1 MSRLTRFEQGEGEPV
16 VLFHGAASHSGQ
28 WRALT
33 ERLSERFKVV
43 AFDQYGYRRSPQ
55 WSEARPMLM
64 ADQVAPIFEYLSQQ
78 SGPLHLVGHSHGAS
92 LAAVCASQLSGRVK
106 SLSLYEPNTFLTL
119 DLNDPEQARQYQ
131 GVAQAFGDLDERMLS
146 EVSQARFAEDL
157 LNFWLGEGAWR
168 ELPERMRAQ
177 LCGVMRPTAREVYAA
192 LHSPFDPASLSA
204 LGERVLLMFDPHT
217 PPLAR
222 RVSERYL
229 SLLPKAQVKHFPGC
243 GHLAPIL
250 HADRVNAVI
259 EAHLRSSF

>member
-1 MSRLTRFEQGEGEPV
+1 MRTLTRFEQGEGERV

-33 ERLSERFKVV
+33 DRLSGRFKVV
-43 AFDQYGYRRSPQ
+43 AFDQYGYRRSPE
-55 WSEARPMLM
+55 WSEVRPMLM

-106 SLSLYEPNTFLTL
+106 SLSLYEPNTFMTL
-119 DLNDPEQARQYQ
+119 DHNDPEQARQYQ
-131 GVAQAFGDLDERMLS
+131 GVADAFGDLDERMLS
-146 EVSQARFAEDL
+146 AESQARFAEDL
-157 LNFWLGEGAWR
+157 LNFWLGEGAWS

-177 LCGVMRPTAREVYAA
+177 LCGMMRPTAREVYAA
-192 LHSPFDPASLSA
+192 LHSPFDPSLLTS
-204 LGERVLLMFDPHT
+204 LGERVLLMFDPQT

-222 RVSERYL
+222 RVSERYQ
-229 SLLPKAQVKHFPGC
+229 SLLSNAKVTRFDGC

-250 HADRVNAVI
+250 HAERVNLVI